1 MIKVI
6 MEIILDRVF
15 ETVEKKKPSHST
27 VIYTQDTSHG
37 GIENIKSDKKIQ
49 VLSNII
55 VREKTDIEV
64 WEKHLHW
71 PHQNEKVCKRKNAKK
86 NAFRN
91 YIIKMV
97 RILRATR
104 QSKTRERRSSKTQKT

>member
-1 MIKVI
+1 VIVYVLRQNCRAAGWRWDRII

-49 VLSNII
+49 VLSIII

-71 PHQNEKVCKRKNAKK
+71 
-86 NAFRN
+86 
-91 YIIKMV
+91 
-97 RILRATR
+97 
-104 QSKTRERRSSKTQKT
+104 